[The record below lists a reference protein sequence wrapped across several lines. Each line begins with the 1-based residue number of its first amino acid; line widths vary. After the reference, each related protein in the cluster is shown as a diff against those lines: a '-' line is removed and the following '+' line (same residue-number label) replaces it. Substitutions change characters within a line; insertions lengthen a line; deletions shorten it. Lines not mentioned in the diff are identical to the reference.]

1 MIHDFPIRGFPLL
14 RFFALAAITNFLVG
28 ANQIASV
35 HGAEPTFDPSVAI
48 RAVVQVL
55 ERDHLSRKPLSDE
68 LSEQWL
74 TAFLRALDPARMYFL
89 DEDIAEFRAS
99 EKRFD
104 DFAMAKDFH
113 FPVLVRDRYRQRT
126 AQAASMAEKF
136 LSLEHDFSVDE
147 QFPVRFERQARTS
160 AELQER
166 WRLRIKFELL
176 LEKVHRVPA
185 AESTAQL
192 RGRYERI
199 ARQAR
204 DMTDERLCEIYLNA
218 LLKLYDPHS
227 AYDGPSFLATRSG
240 GLVRPFTLGIALRPK
255 AGQFVIDW
263 VRESL
268 HNSAKESILGWHLLA
283 IRRIDGT
290 TIDLVE
296 MHYADAINL
305 IRWTSG
311 PFQRDTSVI
320 LELVN
325 PVTYERRSVE
335 WPRFPA

>member
-14 RFFALAAITNFLVG
+14 RFFVLTAITFFLVG
-28 ANQIASV
+28 TNQIGV
-35 HGAEPTFDPSVAI
+35 QGAEPTFDPSAAI
-48 RAVVQVL
+48 RVVVRLL

-89 DEDIAEFRAS
+89 DEDIAQFRAS
-99 EKRFD
+99 GKRLD
-104 DFAMAKDFH
+104 DFAMAKDFR
-113 FPVLVRDRYRQRT
+113 FPALVRDRYRKRT

-147 QFPVRFERQARTS
+147 QFPVQFDKNALTT

-176 LEKVHRVPA
+176 LERVHRVPT

-192 RGRYERI
+192 HGRYERI
-199 ARQAR
+199 AKQAR

-218 LLKLYDPHS
+218 LVKLYDPNS
-227 AYDGPSFLATRSG
+227 AYDGPSFSATWSG
-240 GLVRPFTLGIALRPK
+240 GLVRPFTLGIALRRK

-311 PFQRDTSVI
+311 PFQRDASVT
-320 LELVN
+320 LELIN